1 MSHVCSWRHVRVF
14 DNVFRPLVHRPH
26 RIFGPLVKA
35 QMTVMDVGCG
45 AGWASIGLAKLV
57 GERGRVFAVDLQREM
72 LDMVEKRAHKAGLS
86 RRIATYQCEHD
97 DLRLDEEFDF
107 VNAFWMVHEV
117 PDRRAFMSQIRSCLR
132 SGGKVLVAEPA
143 FHVSSKDFEE
153 MVKAGLSIGLV
164 EYARPRIWF
173 SRSVVF
179 ETN

>member
-14 DNVFRPLVHRPH
+14 DNIFRPLVHRPY
-26 RIFGPLVKA
+26 RIFGPFVKS

-72 LDMVEKRAHKAGLS
+72 LDMLEKRSHKAGFS
-86 RRIATYQCEHD
+86 KRIATRQCEHD

-117 PDRRAFMSQIRSCLR
+117 PDRRAFMSQIRSCLK
-132 SGGKVLVAEPA
+132 SGGKLLVAEPV

-153 MVKAGLSIGLV
+153 MVKAGLSVGLV

-179 ETN
+179 ETS